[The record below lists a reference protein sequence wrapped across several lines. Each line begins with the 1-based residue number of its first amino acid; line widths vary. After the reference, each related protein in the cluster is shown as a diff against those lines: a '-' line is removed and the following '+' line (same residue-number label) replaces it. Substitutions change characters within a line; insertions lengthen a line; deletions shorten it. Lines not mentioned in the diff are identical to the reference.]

1 MLPSALSELKS
12 RYRSLQ
18 RDAHEQRAA
27 GSAATCT
34 LFQDEVRSLMSTVAP
49 YTLSFQRRTGVL
61 EPFRHED
68 CIELLKKMELK
79 KRSSVRG

>member
-34 LFQDEVRSLMSTVAP
+34 LFQDEVRSLMSAVAP

-68 CIELLKKMELK
+68 CIDFLKMELK
-79 KRSSVRG
+79 KRSSARS